1 MSDLLLEIGTEEIP
15 ARMIDGAR
23 RDLARL
29 TLEALK
35 RVDLAAG
42 VRVSVEATPRRLA
55 LIAENLPPKQE
66 DRTLTM
72 YGPAQKIAFDPDGNA
87 TRAALGFAQKMGTP
101 VNEMKVSPDGKL
113 CVERPILGRAA
124 ADLLAEI
131 LPEIILGI
139 HFPRSMHWTGR
150 SGPRF
155 IRPIR
160 WIVALLDGAVVP
172 FEIGGVASSNE
183 TWGHRRLGS
192 GALPV
197 TGADDYRSV
206 LAANGVVLS
215 TEERCRRIANESE
228 ALVPAGLRVRS
239 NPGLLRT
246 LAYETEFPSAVLGS
260 FDPEYLDLPEEVL
273 ETVML
278 THQKYFAVE
287 TESGSL
293 ASSFIAIAN
302 SGGDPDG
309 EIRRGHERVL
319 RARFNDARFFWEFD
333 QRLSLADRVEEL
345 KTVTFQ
351 ATLGSYWDKTESNW
365 SIARGLAADLELE
378 DPTVD
383 AALRA
388 VRLAK
393 SDLTTEMVGEFP
405 ELQGKIGGLYARAQG
420 ESQEVADAIYD
431 HYLPAGAADA
441 LPRSGAGQVAALAD
455 KLATLGGMF
464 KIGLVPTGSKDPL
477 ALRRAAYGV
486 IRIIVEGELPLQLN
500 SLVEV
505 AGAGENASSL
515 RAFLVERLRHWLQE
529 SGGFALDVVQ
539 AVLTAGDNVPV
550 DAAARARALARVR
563 STPDFESLAVSFKR
577 IRNILEK
584 AGGTEKFESVVPDT
598 SLFDSDAEADLHEAL
613 ERVEDEIF
621 SHNSRRDYTA
631 SLTEIATLRPQ
642 LDRYFDEVLVMA
654 EDEAVRRNRLAFLA
668 HMLVQLTTIA
678 DFAAIAPDP
687 SGSKP

>member
-23 RDLARL
+23 QDLQRL

-35 RVDLAAG
+35 RVDLEAG
-42 VRVSVEATPRRLA
+42 VRVAVEATPRRLA

-66 DRTLTM
+66 DRTLTI
-72 YGPAQKIAFDPDGNA
+72 YGPARNMAFDPDGNA
-87 TRAALGFAQKMGTP
+87 TQAALGFARKTGTP
-101 VNEMKVSPDGKL
+101 VDEMKVSPDGKL
-113 CVERPILGRAA
+113 CVERPLLGRSA

-131 LPEIILGI
+131 LPEVILGI
-139 HFPRSMHWTGR
+139 HFPRSMHWAGR
-150 SGPRF
+150 NGPRF

-192 GALPV
+192 GALAV
-197 TGADDYRSV
+197 TGADDYRSA

-215 TEERCRRIANESE
+215 TEERCRRIASESE

-260 FDPEYLDLPEEVL
+260 FDPEYLDLPDEVL

-278 THQKYFAVE
+278 THQKYFAIE

-293 ASSFIAIAN
+293 ANNFVAIAN

-333 QRLSLADRVEEL
+333 QRLSLTDRVEEL

-365 SIARGLAADLELE
+365 AIARGLVTDLELD

-383 AALRA
+383 ATLRA

-405 ELQGKIGGLYARAQG
+405 ELQGKIGGLYAKAQG
-420 ESQEVADAIYD
+420 EAQEVADAIYD
-431 HYLPAGAADA
+431 HYLPAGAADS
-441 LPRSGAGQVAALAD
+441 LPRSVAGQVASLAD

-486 IRIIVEGELPLQLN
+486 IRIIVECDLPLQLS
-500 SLVEV
+500 SLVKV
-505 AGAGENASSL
+505 ARAGENASSL
-515 RAFLVERLRHWLQE
+515 RAFFVERLRHWLQE
-529 SGGFALDVVQ
+529 SGGFTPDVAQ
-539 AVLTAGDNVPV
+539 AVLTASDNVPV
-550 DAAARARALARVR
+550 DVAARARALAHVR
-563 STPDFESLAVSFKR
+563 STPDFASLAVSFKR

-584 AGGTEKFESVVPDT
+584 AGGTDAFADVGPDT
-598 SLFDSDAEADLHEAL
+598 SLFDSDAEVDLHEAL

-621 SHNSRRDYTA
+621 SHNSSRDYAA
-631 SLTEIATLRPQ
+631 SLAEIATLRPQ

-678 DFAAIAPDP
+678 DFAAIAPEP
-687 SGSKP
+687 SGNRP